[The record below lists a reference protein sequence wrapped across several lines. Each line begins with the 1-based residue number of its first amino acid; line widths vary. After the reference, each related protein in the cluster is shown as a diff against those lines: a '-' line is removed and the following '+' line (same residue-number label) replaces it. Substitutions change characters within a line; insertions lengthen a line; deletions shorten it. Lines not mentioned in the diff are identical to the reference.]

1 MCVVRTKTPLGIV
14 FGLGEK
20 NCTTTHTIII
30 YLCCNIVVYVLVCQA
45 VFAGFL
51 NELIVKPQCVCV
63 FERKCVCVCVYL
75 RERAGVC
82 VSLCIYACVCAVRA
96 LTNPG
101 VNIMSQPI
109 RRPNQRTRHWALPL
123 T

>member
-1 MCVVRTKTPLGIV
+1 MCVCVVRTKTPLGIV

-63 FERKCVCVCVYL
+63 CVCL
-75 RERAGVC
+75 RESVC
-82 VSLCIYACVCAVRA
+82 ACVC
-96 LTNPG
+96 
-101 VNIMSQPI
+101 I
-109 RRPNQRTRHWALPL
+109 
-123 T
+123 